1 MYVRSSIAE
10 TLKTIKQKH
19 DESLQDYMKHFCN
32 ARSTKPY
39 IQDIK
44 VINAFRD
51 GVSDI
56 NTMEEIT
63 MKSLKRWSICLQLL
77 TSTLRPL
84 RPVPSSMNHITRGC
98 QERRSRTIRRSI
110 LQTVGIME
118 TTEIMKI
125 TNNNPH
131 SRRRRGHSAAL
142 MMQRSGVSF
151 IAPQDMI
158 CRSARLFWI
167 AR

>member
-1 MYVRSSIAE
+1 VVDLLTVA
-10 TLKTIKQKH
+10 
-19 DESLQDYMKHFCN
+19 
-32 ARSTKPY
+32 
-39 IQDIK
+39 
-44 VINAFRD
+44 
-51 GVSDI
+51 DI
-56 NTMEEIT
+56 NIE
-63 MKSLKRWSICLQLL
+63 
-77 TSTLRPL
+77 TSKARAQF
-84 RPVPSSMNHITRGC
+84 MNHITRGC

-118 TTEIMKI
+118 TREIMKI